1 MKKISKKNKSFIL
14 LILAI
19 IFIMGSWYFYK
30 ILLPGQQLSE
40 SEELIKSLK
49 INKTKVLIQ
58 ENVDNFIKKDSF
70 QELANNKQYQE
81 LEEVS
86 DFLNLDTGVGN
97 SDPFYNPSIII
108 VE

>member
-1 MKKISKKNKSFIL
+1 MKKISQKNKSFIL

-19 IFIMGSWYFYK
+19 IFIIGAWYFYK

>member
-19 IFIMGSWYFYK
+19 IFIVGAWYFYK
-30 ILLPGQQLSE
+30 ILLPGKQLLE
-40 SEELIKSLK
+40 SEEIVRSLK
-49 INKTKVLIQ
+49 INKTKNLIQ
-58 ENVDNFIKKDSF
+58 ENITNFIEIDSF
-70 QELANNKQYQE
+70 QELADNKQFQE
-81 LEEVS
+81 LKEVN

-97 SDPFYNPSIII
+97 SNPFYNPNIII